1 MIRLRLYEALKLLPP
16 KSYEGRQ
23 DHGQVKFFCIF
34 KQAQPRIWVSPYLGL
49 YNAVIRELVSEFTLT
64 SNQSMTTTS
73 LLRTMCHKDD
83 SILLGTWLQET
94 DHKSVED
101 QVR

>member
-1 MIRLRLYEALKLLPP
+1 ML
-16 KSYEGRQ
+16 S
-23 DHGQVKFFCIF
+23 
-34 KQAQPRIWVSPYLGL
+34 LGL
-49 YNAVIRELVSEFTLT
+49 YNAIIRELVSEFTLT

-101 QVR
+101 QVSVWYH